1 MSEYSLRQTNYR
13 GRTTDRPVAY
23 EGNVSQPKS
32 YRRVIRHL
40 TTGFAAVLV
49 FLALIVPDQIFRL
62 PPGNSAFTAL
72 LRVPVEAVIAGALLL
87 LLPRRGRLGR
97 SHRPLAGL
105 LGLLLGL
112 LTVVKIIDIGF
123 FAVLARRFDPTLDW
137 ILADDAY
144 NFMVDS
150 IGEPATIGLAA
161 GLVLLLAGLVA
172 AMTWAVLRL
181 SGIARNHSVAAWRGI
196 GTVAVAWIALAL
208 TGTQLIGGIPV
219 ASHTAADLAA
229 HTALALPND
238 LADRKRFAA
247 EVQVDAYRDR
257 PADQIL
263 TALRDKDV
271 IISFI
276 ESYGRDAIE
285 NPAFNSAV
293 QTSLATNQ
301 QALTD
306 KGFAARSGWLTS
318 PTAGGGSWLA
328 HSTFLSG
335 LWIDN
340 ERRYRSLVSSD
351 RLTLTR
357 AFKSS
362 GHRTV
367 GVEPGIIF
375 AWPEGSFYGYDH
387 IYDAH
392 TLGYNGPGFSWSPM
406 PDQYVMSAF
415 QKLEYGP
422 ADRGR
427 LLAEI
432 TLTSS
437 HTPWAPV
444 PSMIDWDS
452 IGDGSVYGPMAA
464 NAEGPTSV
472 WKDENRLRNEYARS
486 IAYSMDSLLGHM
498 AKYGRDDLVMVFLG
512 DHQPASAVVGTQAT
526 HDVPIT
532 IIAKDPAVLDRI
544 ARWGWTDGLKPG
556 PAAPVWPMDTFRDRF
571 LAAYGPEGDPH

>member
-1 MSEYSLRQTNYR
+1 
-13 GRTTDRPVAY
+13 VAY
-23 EGNVSQPKS
+23 ERSVSPTKS

-72 LRVPVEAVIAGALLL
+72 LRIPVEALIAGAVLL
-87 LLPRRGRLGR
+87 LLPQRGRLGR
-97 SHRPLAGL
+97 ARRPLAAGVGL
-105 LGLLLGL
+105 TLGL
-112 LTVVKIIDIGF
+112 LTVVKMIDIGF
-123 FAVLARRFDPTLDW
+123 FAVLARRFDPVLDW
-137 ILADDAY
+137 ILVDDAY
-144 NFMVDS
+144 NFLVDS
-150 IGEPATIGLAA
+150 IGEPATIGVSVV
-161 GLVLLLAGLVA
+161 LVLASIGLVA

-181 SGIARNHSVAAWRGI
+181 SGIALSHRVGAWRGI
-196 GTVAVAWIALAL
+196 GTAAAAWIALSL
-208 TGTQLIGGIPV
+208 MGTQLIGGIPV
-219 ASHTAADLAA
+219 ASHAAADLAA

-247 EVQVDAYRDR
+247 EVQIDAYRDR
-257 PADQIL
+257 PADQML

-271 IISFI
+271 IVSFI

-293 QTSLATNQ
+293 LTSLAGNQ
-301 QALTD
+301 EKLAA
-306 KGFAARSGWLTS
+306 KGFASRSGWLTS
-318 PTAGGGSWLA
+318 STAGGGSWLA

-340 ERRYRSLVSSD
+340 EQRYRSLVSSD

-357 AFKSS
+357 AFKNS

-367 GVEPGIIF
+367 GVKPGIVF
-375 AWPEGSFYGYDH
+375 AWPEGEFYGYDH
-387 IYDAH
+387 IYDSH

-422 ADRGR
+422 AERGR

-444 PSMIDWDS
+444 PSMIGWDEV
-452 IGDGSVYGPMAA
+452 GDGSVYGPMAA
-464 NAEGPTSV
+464 AAEGPASV
-472 WKDENRLRNEYARS
+472 WKDETRMRTEYARS
-486 IAYSMDSLLGHM
+486 VAYSMDSLLGHM
-498 AKYGRDDLVMVFLG
+498 AEYGRDDLVMVFLG
-512 DHQPASAVVGTQAT
+512 DHQPASAVVGNQAT

-544 ARWGWTDGLKPG
+544 AGWGWTDGLKPD
-556 PAAPVWPMDTFRDRF
+556 PAAPVWRMDTFRDRF

>member
-1 MSEYSLRQTNYR
+1 MSQK
-13 GRTTDRPVAY
+13 
-23 EGNVSQPKS
+23 KS

-62 PPGNSAFTAL
+62 PPGNSVFTAL
-72 LRVPVEAVIAGALLL
+72 LRVPVEALIAGALLL
-87 LLPRRGRLGR
+87 LLPQRGRLGR
-97 SHRPLAGL
+97 SRRLIAGG

-112 LTVVKIIDIGF
+112 LTVVKMIDIGF
-123 FAVLARRFDPTLDW
+123 FAVLARRFDPVLDW
-137 ILADDAY
+137 ILVDDAY

-150 IGEPATIGLAA
+150 IGEAATVGLSA
-161 GLVLLLAGLVA
+161 GLVLAAIGLVA

-181 SGIARNHSVAAWRGI
+181 SGIALNHRVAAWRGI
-196 GTVAVAWIALAL
+196 GTVAAAWIALTL
-208 TGTQLIGGIPV
+208 MGTQLIGGIPV

-257 PADQIL
+257 PDDQML

-293 QTSLATNQ
+293 QTSLAANQ
-301 QALTD
+301 QALTA

-318 PTAGGGSWLA
+318 STFGGGSWLA

-340 ERRYRSLVSSD
+340 EQRYRSLVSSD

-375 AWPEGSFYGYDH
+375 AWPEGAFYGYDH
-387 IYDAH
+387 IYDSH

-444 PSMIDWDS
+444 PSMIGWDS

-472 WKDENRLRNEYARS
+472 WKDENRMRAEYARS

-498 AKYGRDDLVMVFLG
+498 AEYGRDDLVMVFLG

-532 IIAKDPAVLDRI
+532 IVAKDPAVLNRI
-544 ARWGWTDGLKPG
+544 AGWGWTDGLKPD
-556 PAAPVWPMDTFRDRF
+556 PAAPVWRMDTFRDRF

>member
-1 MSEYSLRQTNYR
+1 
-13 GRTTDRPVAY
+13 
-23 EGNVSQPKS
+23 VSPTKS

-62 PPGNSAFTAL
+62 PPGNSVFTAL
-72 LRVPVEAVIAGALLL
+72 LRVPVEALFAGALLL
-87 LLPRRGRLGR
+87 LLPQRGRLGR
-97 SHRPLAGL
+97 ARRPVAAGL
-105 LGLLLGL
+105 GVLLGL
-112 LTVVKIIDIGF
+112 LTVVKMIDIGF
-123 FAVLARRFDPTLDW
+123 FAVLARRFDPVLDW
-137 ILADDAY
+137 ILVDDAF
-144 NFMVDS
+144 NFLVDS
-150 IGEPATIGLAA
+150 IGEPATIGVSVV
-161 GLVLLLAGLVA
+161 LVLASAGLVA

-181 SGIARNHSVAAWRGI
+181 SGIALNHRVAAWRGI
-196 GTVAVAWIALAL
+196 GTAAAAWIALAL
-208 TGTQLIGGIPV
+208 MGTQLIGGIPV

-257 PADQIL
+257 PADQML

-285 NPAFNSAV
+285 NPGFNGAV
-293 QTSLATNQ
+293 LTSLAANQ
-301 QALTD
+301 EALTA
-306 KGFAARSGWLTS
+306 KGFASSSGWLTS
-318 PTAGGGSWLA
+318 STAGGGSWLA

-340 ERRYRSLVSSD
+340 EQRYRSLVSSD

-357 AFKSS
+357 AFKNS

-375 AWPEGSFYGYDH
+375 AWPEGAFYGYDH
-387 IYDAH
+387 IYDSH

-422 ADRGR
+422 TDRGR

-444 PSMIDWDS
+444 PSMIDWDA

-472 WKDENRLRNEYARS
+472 WKDETRMRTEYARS

-512 DHQPASAVVGTQAT
+512 DHQPASAVVGHQAT
-526 HDVPIT
+526 HDVPVT

-544 ARWGWTDGLKPG
+544 AGWGWTDGLKPD
-556 PAAPVWPMDTFRDRF
+556 PAAPVWRMDTFRDRF
-571 LAAYGPEGDPH
+571 LTAYGPDGDPH